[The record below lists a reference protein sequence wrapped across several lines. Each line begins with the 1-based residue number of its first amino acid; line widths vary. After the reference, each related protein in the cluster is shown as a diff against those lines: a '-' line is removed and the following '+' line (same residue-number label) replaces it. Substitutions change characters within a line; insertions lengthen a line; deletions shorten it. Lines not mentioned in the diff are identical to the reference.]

1 MRLSGTKI
9 LLTGANGGLGRAI
22 AAKAQAEGAV
32 LALCEKTQELADAAK
47 AALPD
52 NANAIALAGE
62 LTDEATATE
71 MVATAIEQMGGLN
84 GVVHNAAMLGDDDGM
99 PPDPS
104 LATWQANLDTKL
116 TAALPV

>member
-47 AALPD
+47 AALP
-52 NANAIALAGE
+52 
-62 LTDEATATE
+62 
-71 MVATAIEQMGGLN
+71 
-84 GVVHNAAMLGDDDGM
+84 H
-99 PPDPS
+99 
-104 LATWQANLDTKL
+104 KF
-116 TAALPV
+116 